1 MWFRQR
7 RNKEKYS
14 YIYLCNYNPT
24 EEFLKNGTE
33 ISTNIQLTYQ
43 TMTSSYNAIPFDN
56 PELYSYL
63 DLCHFLV
70 DFYVCKRFN
79 KPEKK

>member
-1 MWFRQR
+1 M
-7 RNKEKYS
+7 
-14 YIYLCNYNPT
+14 
-24 EEFLKNGTE
+24 

-43 TMTSSYNAIPFDN
+43 TITSSYNAIPFDN

-79 KPEKK
+79 KPEKNNLD